1 MGYSGLESWV
11 DSDGAADLRS
21 RIQEGSDLDSLLK
34 EAIAD
39 PGNEYNPEGCVDVAL
54 LLEGGVITAK
64 EVGIKNLQAICRR
77 LSKLIK
83 SCEGEG
89 ENEVYHRESCERLL
103 GSVKSFMRNHL

>member
-1 MGYSGLESWV
+1 MGYSGLASWV

-21 RIQEGSDLDSLLK
+21 RIQAGEDLGSLLK

-39 PGNEYNPEGCVDVAL
+39 LGNEYNPEGCVNVAL
-54 LLEGGVITAK
+54 LLEGGVVTAK
-64 EVGIKNLQAICRR
+64 EVGSKNLQVICRR

-83 SCEGEG
+83 SCSGE
-89 ENEVYHRESCERLL
+89 EKNEVYHRESYERLL